1 MSDPSERGRPAHQS
15 AFAGSPR
22 SPVPAEP
29 VHPRFARTDRYAT
42 SCSALSALAQWELLG
57 VVPEDIRLLFQGRAH
72 PSRAEIIA
80 QDPEPDS
87 PVRHG
92 QAVTLELA
100 LPSMADEY
108 PERLFVSLTG
118 AEGRAQM
125 ADARRIFAPFDKE
138 QLLARARLRRWNA
151 VFSGAS
157 RDASFARALYEMLG
171 LEAASLERARQVF
184 DEQGLQ
190 DWLRILPLLH
200 RVTGDRAVAGALL
213 ARFLGD
219 PVEIRDGH
227 AAEQALPGA
236 TALTL
241 SASDAPG
248 VPAVPAALG
257 RAALGSRVVFCGH
270 QTRVRIGPL
279 PAARTR
285 EYEPGAMETRMEGP
299 QGIYSRDLGPISAF
313 EHIWADWEAGRHTRD
328 PECLPLTGRW
338 PLLLYLL
345 EHFLPANQSVR
356 VEVLVD
362 MHAPWRLTGGEET
375 GGEADHPH
383 PAAKLGVGSVLAAG
397 ADHTHMGSGGRAHRF
412 GVAPP

>member
-1 MSDPSERGRPAHQS
+1 MSDSRERARPAHQR
-15 AFAGSPR
+15 ATAGSAAPT
-22 SPVPAEP
+22 EP
-29 VHPRFARTDRYAT
+29 VHPRFSRTDRYAT

-57 VVPEDIRLLFQGRAH
+57 VVPEDIRLLLRGRTH

-80 QDPEPDS
+80 QSPDPGS
-87 PVRHG
+87 AVRHG
-92 QAVTLELA
+92 QSVTLELA

-125 ADARRIFAPFDKE
+125 EAARRIFAPFDKE
-138 QLLARARLRRWNA
+138 QLLARSRLRRWNA

-157 RDASFARALYEMLG
+157 RDASFARALYAMLG
-171 LEAASLERARQVF
+171 LEPASLERARQVF

-200 RVTGDRAVAGALL
+200 RVTGDRTVSGALL
-213 ARFLGD
+213 SRFLGD

-227 AAEQALPGA
+227 AAGHDLSGA

-241 SASDAPG
+241 AAPDHAPAGDDALDPPDAPG
-248 VPAVPAALG
+248 PNPAGAGHPALG
-257 RAALGSRVVFCGH
+257 RAALGRRAAFGGH
-270 QTRVRIGPL
+270 ETRVRIGPL

-299 QGIYSRDLGPISAF
+299 QGMYSRDLGPISAF
-313 EHIWADWEAGRHTRD
+313 ERVWADWEAGRHTRD

-338 PLLLYLL
+338 PLLIYLL

-356 VEVLVD
+356 VDLLVD
-362 MHAPWRLTGGEET
+362 MHAPWRLTGEDEPASGT
-375 GGEADHPH
+375 DHTR
-383 PAAKLGVGSVLAAG
+383 PAAKLGVGSVLAGG
-397 ADHTHMGSGGRAHRF
+397 ADG
-412 GVAPP
+412 